1 MDFGIADKKALVTG
15 AARGIGRAEAQALA
29 AEGVALAI
37 NDIDAAAAL
46 ACAEALRQCGAR
58 AVACAGDVATPEGA
72 RQVVQAALEQLGGLH
87 ILVSRHRSDVVG
99 CAQPSERSARR
110 IAQPIPS
117 VLASDATPRCASM
130 ASADRQMIGDATP
143 VNNAGAGG
151 QHLGRSVQEMPI
163 EDWDIIVQTHLR
175 SSFLCSKFAL
185 PALRASGFGRIVNTS
200 SMNVTGGGRP
210 GVGNYSAAKAGV
222 IGLTRTLAKE
232 VGAAGITVN
241 AIAPGYVE
249 TALIAGFSPAKRA
262 VVTGQNPLGRFC
274 RPDEVGA
281 LVAFLCSVQAAY
293 INGALICMDG
303 GKRDFFWADT

>member
-87 ILVSRHRSDVVG
+87 ILV
-99 CAQPSERSARR
+99 
-110 IAQPIPS
+110 
-117 VLASDATPRCASM
+117 
-130 ASADRQMIGDATP
+130 
-143 VNNAGAGG
+143 NNAGAGG
-151 QHLGRSVQEMPI
+151 QYLGRSVQEMPI

-249 TALIAGFSPAKRA
+249 TALIAGFSPARRA